1 MQPGKPTG
9 NEWQHSE
16 TNKHRRSA
24 WQLTYVYIAAQEA
37 VVVRHRLKS
46 GLHHL
51 TPEQV
56 QAKIEEVRQQQ
67 FRHHVAPTSDVNA
80 NGKLWSGNVRDLM
93 ATRLHV
99 RANSLKAKAAEDCS
113 WQELAAYVAEQAAA
127 VATAKLPPHVA
138 QKLQSYLEEE
148 AKSEADRAR
157 RSMWALRQ
165 REQKQQQQ
173 QQPRQQNNGCM
184 PEPLPQATIQQAL
197 AFM

>member
-1 MQPGKPTG
+1 MAAQR
-9 NEWQHSE
+9 
-16 TNKHRRSA
+16 NKQTPAQRVA
-24 WQLTYVYIAAQEA
+24 ANLAAQEA

-56 QAKIEEVRQQQ
+56 QAKVEEVRQQ

-113 WQELAAYVAEQAAA
+113 WQEQAAYVAEQAA

-173 QQPRQQNNGCM
+173 QQPRQQNNECM